1 MSPMRI
7 IILLV
12 AAVAAAGA
20 AFLVRSMANEPAA
33 PPPAP
38 VAPVQVTE
46 VIEVPQTPVLVI
58 TRDVRVGTLL
68 GPLDFA
74 WKEWPDETLNV
85 NYFTQD
91 IHPTAVEDLSGSV
104 VRTAMVMN
112 EPLLPQKIVKKGETG
127 YMAALL
133 AEGMRAVAVGIS
145 TNSASGGFI
154 LPGDRVDIMLSH
166 DVVVNQGA
174 GEENLPT
181 TTVLMENVRI
191 LAIDQ
196 IFSEGAA
203 GQFAIGSTATVELSP
218 DDARLLITSSRLGT
232 LSMVLRSARDAF
244 PGPPT
249 MARRDFLV
257 DVAPM
262 DEDGTTGGLEAVGPP
277 TVRVTRAG
285 AITIETP
292 AGG

>member
-12 AAVAAAGA
+12 AAVAAAA
-20 AFLVRSMANEPAA
+20 AALLVRNMANQPAP

-46 VIEVPQTPVLVI
+46 VVEVPQTPVLVI

-68 GPLDFA
+68 GPTDFA
-74 WKEWPDETLNV
+74 WMEWPDETLNV
-85 NYFTQD
+85 NYYTQD
-91 IHPTAVEDLSGSV
+91 LQPNAAQDLAGSV

-112 EPLLPQKIVKKGETG
+112 EPVRPQKIVKKGETG

-154 LPGDRVDIMLSH
+154 LPGDRVDILMSH
-166 DVVVNQGA
+166 TILVNQGN
-174 GEENLPT
+174 GDENLPT

-203 GQFAIGSTATVELSP
+203 GQFAIGSTATVELNP
-218 DDARLLITSSRLGT
+218 DDARLLITSSSLGT
-232 LSMVLRSARDAF
+232 LSMVLRSARDAV
-244 PGPPT
+244 PGGPL
-249 MARRDFLV
+249 MSRQDFLV
-257 DVAPM
+257 DIAPM
-262 DEDGTTGGLEAVGPP
+262 DDSNPEEGPPTLGVP

-285 AITIETP
+285 ATSVETP